1 MTTREIIEVLK
12 GEYTL
17 KSPYHK
23 NKRLPFNI
31 LGYSCNEDYP
41 IMVHT
46 VEYKGWNKHNV
57 DTNYTLKTVLEFIMS
72 GLIKRTYPK

>member
-1 MTTREIIEVLK
+1 MTTQEIVNILK

-31 LGYSCNEDYP
+31 LGYSFDEGRP
-41 IMVHT
+41 VIVHT
-46 VEYKGWNKHNV
+46 FEYKGWVKHDV
-57 DTNYTLKTVLEFIMS
+57 DTVYSLKTVLEFIMS